1 MESTYA
7 RMQSFPVAPERER
20 HRPTLGGSN
29 LAGRPQERSI
39 CTYEIG
45 LCQ

>member
-1 MESTYA
+1 
-7 RMQSFPVAPERER
+7 MQSFPVAPERG
-20 HRPTLGGSN
+20 PVTLVLGGSN